1 MKITTHL
8 NHQTILANQARPVF
22 FAVRISADTLAAP
35 RPRPAAFCLVL
46 DRSGSMA
53 GPPLDH
59 AKQAAALAVKHLRS
73 GDHFG
78 LVTFESDAQVVA
90 PLQPVKDKP
99 AVQSAIA
106 NIGPAGSTNLS
117 GGWLLGRDELRKA
130 PAGAARRLLLLS
142 DGHLNAGIVE
152 PAAVQQLV
160 AAGLEH
166 DTIRTACLGFGDG
179 YNEDLMAEL
188 ARSTNGAFYD
198 ADSPEKLPAI
208 FTAELDGLQR
218 LAAQNVRLRLK
229 RLDFCESLVALGEYP
244 AVQLPDGSY
253 EFALGDFV
261 SEEERV
267 VCFALEVLPLPCINN
282 QPVTTLEGEDLLSL
296 EMAYDELTA
305 DSAVSRTFTQ
315 KIRIQAT
322 QDPGQVQQNGEVI
335 GWVAVQRAGKVLQE
349 VTRRMDAGNPEAAH
363 QLLREAA
370 AEFRSY
376 PPSAAVQDALRSID
390 DVERQ
395 IAEQGWSSR
404 SRKNAF
410 YSAASSR
417 RMSSAGAWSAN
428 GPPPSYKKP
437 SVGAPNPAGQQP
449 APAPW
454 PRPHGNCYWLQPGRL
469 LAGEYP
475 GAKDAAEALPRLASH
490 LDCGVT
496 FFLDLTEEGELVP
509 YESELRSLT
518 AARGV
523 AVEHRRFPVRD
534 VSVPRSPREMAAILD
549 AIDAA
554 LAAGHCVYVHCWGGV
569 GRTGTVIGCHLV
581 RQGLTGDEAL
591 QTLNAHWSGVTKV
604 GRKPRSPETAQQ
616 CACVRHWQEPSKP
629 TQP

>member
-1 MKITTHL
+1 MKIETHL
-8 NHQTILANQARPVF
+8 DHQTILANHARPVF
-22 FAVRISADTLAAP
+22 FAVRLNAESLAQP

-46 DRSGSMA
+46 DRSGSMS
-53 GPPLDH
+53 GPPLAH
-59 AKQAAALAVKHLRS
+59 AKQAAALAVKHLRA
-73 GDHFG
+73 GDYFG
-78 LVTFESDAQVVA
+78 LVTFESDAQVVV
-90 PLQPVKDKP
+90 PLQTVKDKP
-99 AVQSAIA
+99 AVQKAIA
-106 NIGPAGSTNLS
+106 DIRDAGSTNLS

-142 DGHLNAGIVE
+142 DGHLNVGITE

-160 AAGLEH
+160 AAGLEQ
-166 DTIRTACLGFGDG
+166 DTVRTACLGFGDG

-244 AVQLPDGSY
+244 ATMLPDGNC

-282 QPVTTLEGEDLLSL
+282 QPVTTLEGEDLLGL
-296 EMAYDELTA
+296 EVAYDELTA

-322 QDPGQVQQNGEVI
+322 QDPGAVKQNGEVI
-335 GWVAVQRAGKVLQE
+335 GWVAVQRAGKVLKE
-349 VTRRMDAGNPEAAH
+349 VTRRMDAGDPAAAH
-363 QLLREAA
+363 ALLRETA

-404 SRKNAF
+404 SRKHAA
-410 YSAASSR
+410 YSSSTSL
-417 RMSSAGAWSAN
+417 RMSSTAAWTAN
-428 GPPPSYKKP
+428 GPVPSYMRRP
-437 SVGAPNPAGQQP
+437 AGAPNAAGP
-449 APAPW
+449 PPPPTSF
-454 PRPHGNCYWLQPGRL
+454 PRPHGNCYWLRPGRL

-475 GAKDAAEALPRLASH
+475 GAKDAAEALARLAAH

-509 YESELRSLT
+509 YESELRSLA

-523 AVEHRRFPVRD
+523 VVEYRRFPVMD
-534 VSVPRSPREMAAILD
+534 VSVPRSPRDMVAILD

-554 LAAGHCVYVHCWGGV
+554 LAAGRCVYLHCWSGV

-581 RQGLTGDEAL
+581 RHGLSGAEAL
-591 QTLNAHWSGVTKV
+591 QTLAAHWSGVEKAS
-604 GRKPRSPETAQQ
+604 RKPRSPETDEQ
-616 CACVRHWQEPSKP
+616 CDYVRRWVEPGKGGRP
-629 TQP
+629 

>member
-1 MKITTHL
+1 MKIETHL
-8 NHQTILANQARPVF
+8 DHQTILANQARPVF
-22 FAVRISADTLAAP
+22 FAVRLNAESLAQP

-46 DRSGSMA
+46 DRSGSMT
-53 GPPLDH
+53 GPPLEH
-59 AKQAAALAVKHLRS
+59 AKQAAALAVKHLRA
-73 GDHFG
+73 GDHFS
-78 LVTFESDAQVVA
+78 LVTVESDAQVVV
-90 PLQPVKDKP
+90 PLQTVQDKP
-99 AVQSAIA
+99 AVQIAIA

-142 DGHLNAGIVE
+142 DGHLNAGITE

-282 QPVTTLEGEDLLSL
+282 QPVTTLEGEDLLGL
-296 EMAYDELTA
+296 EVACDELTA
-305 DSAVSRTFTQ
+305 DSVVSRTFTQ

-322 QDPGQVQQNGEVI
+322 QDPGAVKQNGEVI

-349 VTRRMDAGNPEAAH
+349 VTRRMDAGDPAAAH
-363 QLLREAA
+363 ALLRETA

-376 PPSAAVQDALRSID
+376 PPSPAVQDALRSID

-395 IAEQGWSSR
+395 IAEQGWSNR
-404 SRKNAF
+404 SRKQARYF
-410 YSAASSR
+410 GSSYSK
-417 RMSSAGAWSAN
+417 MSSAEAWSGS
-428 GPPPSYKKP
+428 GPVPSYKKP
-437 SVGAPNPAGQQP
+437 PPAAPKAAGPQP
-449 APAPW
+449 PPTTA

-475 GAKDAAEALPRLASH
+475 GAKDAAAALPRLAAH

-496 FFLDLTEEGELVP
+496 CFLDLTEEGELVP
-509 YESELRSLT
+509 YETELRSLA
-518 AARGV
+518 AARGGT
-523 AVEHRRFPVRD
+523 VEYRRFPVRD
-534 VSVPRSPREMAAILD
+534 VSVPRSKRDMTAILD

-581 RQGLTGDEAL
+581 RQGLTGEEAL
-591 QTLNAHWSGVTKV
+591 QTLAAHWSGVAKV

-616 CACVRHWQEPSKP
+616 CNYVLRWQESPKRR
-629 TQP
+629 QP